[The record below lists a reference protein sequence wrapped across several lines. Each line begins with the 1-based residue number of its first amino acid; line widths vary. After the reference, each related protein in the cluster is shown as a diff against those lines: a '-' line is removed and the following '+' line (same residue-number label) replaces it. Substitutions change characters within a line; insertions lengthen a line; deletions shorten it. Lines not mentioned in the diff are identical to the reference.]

1 MAQWIGFTNQK
12 LYQTR
17 LLLSQWQQAGDEPV
31 LAKALEEGA
40 LHLLHDA
47 WLSYLQELGE
57 MVAFREPVASLAELL
72 EKTPLIT
79 GEMRE
84 LAQLAEN
91 GFSWLA
97 QMLSAVTALNRQE
110 ILKVQAPAAATSLIA
125 VAAADTRTPVLEWF
139 TQLSRVID
147 AQRENRQES

>member
-12 LYQTR
+12 LYQCR
-17 LLLSQWQQAGDEPV
+17 LLLSERDKVVDNKV

-57 MVAFREPVASLAELL
+57 MVTFREPVSSLSDLLGRASM
-72 EKTPLIT
+72 IT

-84 LAQLAEN
+84 LSQLADN

-97 QMLSAVTALNRQE
+97 QMLSAVDALNRQPMP
-110 ILKVQAPAAATSLIA
+110 KVQATDAMQLLV
-125 VAAADTRTPVLEWF
+125 VAEEVSESQVSDWWRD
-139 TQLSRVID
+139 LSRLIER
-147 AQRENRQES
+147 QRENRQES